1 MACYKSRVLFAIG
14 SSVGLLFTSS
24 ALFAQPFI
32 GPTPYLSKNDSPF
45 VTSINAGTTFL
56 ETFESGALAT
66 RGVTASTGS
75 AIGPGGLTDSVD
87 GDDGSIDGSGT
98 NGHSFFSGSGAAGIT
113 FTFDATALGGLP
125 TQVGIVWTDGAGTT
139 LFEAF
144 GPGGVPLGQI
154 GPVAIADGSF
164 SGTTDEDRFFGVTN
178 AGGISAIRI
187 SNTSGGIE
195 VDHLQY
201 GVFGAAPPPPT
212 LSINNVSANE
222 GNSGTTPFTFT
233 VTLSA
238 ASASTVTASFAT
250 SNGTATAGS
259 DYVAN
264 SGVVTFTP
272 GQTTQTITVS
282 VNGDTTVEANETFLV
297 TLSAPTNAT
306 LAVAQGTGT
315 IVNDDVVAPPLA
327 TVVTPVPTL
336 GEWALITLALVLTGI
351 ATIALR
357 GCAH

>member
-1 MACYKSRVLFAIG
+1 MSCNQF
-14 SSVGLLFTSS
+14 GLLRAVASCIAFLMIST
-24 ALFAQPFI
+24 AAFAQTFI
-32 GPTPYLSKNDSPF
+32 GPLPYVKTADSPF
-45 VTSINAGTTFL
+45 FASITGGTTLL

-66 RGVTASTGS
+66 PGVTASTGAVVAPS
-75 AIGPGGLTDSVD
+75 SITDSVD
-87 GDDGSIDGSGT
+87 ADDGVIDGSGT
-98 NGHSFFSGSGAAGIT
+98 GGHSFFSVNGAAGIT
-113 FTFDATALGGLP
+113 FTFDATVLGGLP

-154 GPVAIADGSF
+154 GPVAIADGNIT
-164 SGTTDEDRFFGVTN
+164 GETAEDRFFGVTN
-178 AGGISAIRI
+178 PAGISSIRI

-201 GVFGAAPPPPT
+201 GPIAAAPALPT
-212 LSINNVSANE
+212 LSINNFSANE
-222 GNSGTTPFTFT
+222 GNSGTTSFVFT

-250 SNGTATAGS
+250 SDGTATAGS

-272 GQTTQTITVS
+272 GQTTQTITVN
-282 VNGDTTVEANETFLV
+282 VNGDTAVEANETFFV

-315 IVNDDVVAPPLA
+315 IVNDDSAIVGPAANV
-327 TVVTPVPTL
+327 PVPTL
-336 GEWALITLALVLTGI
+336 GEWSLALLALTLALLAIG
-351 ATIALR
+351 AAR
-357 GCAH
+357 RRR

>member
-1 MACYKSRVLFAIG
+1 MRHRVSLASAG
-14 SSVGLLFTSS
+14 SSV
-24 ALFAQPFI
+24 I
-32 GPTPYLSKNDSPF
+32 GT
-45 VTSINAGTTFL
+45 
-56 ETFESGALAT
+56 
-66 RGVTASTGS
+66 
-75 AIGPGGLTDSVD
+75 GGLTDSVD
-87 GDDGSIDGSGT
+87 ADDGAIDGSGT
-98 NGHSFFSGSGAAGIT
+98 NGHSFFSGSGPGGIT
-113 FTFDATALGGLP
+113 FTFDAVALGGLP
-125 TQVGIVWTDGAGTT
+125 TQAGIVWTDGAGTT

-154 GPVAIADGSF
+154 GPVAIADASNFGE
-164 SGTTDEDRFFGVTN
+164 TAEDRFFGVTN
-178 AGGISAIRI
+178 PGGISSIRI
-187 SNTSGGIE
+187 SNSSGGIE

-201 GVFGAAPPPPT
+201 GFFSAAPLPT
-212 LSINNVSANE
+212 LSINSVSANE
-222 GNSGTTPFTFT
+222 GNSGTTAFTFT

-238 ASASTVTASFAT
+238 ASASTVTANFAT

-315 IVNDDVVAPPLA
+315 IVNDDVTAPPPA
-327 TVVTPVPTL
+327 AVVTPVPTL
-336 GEWALITLALVLTGI
+336 GEWALIMLALLLAGS

-357 GCAH
+357 RRIH